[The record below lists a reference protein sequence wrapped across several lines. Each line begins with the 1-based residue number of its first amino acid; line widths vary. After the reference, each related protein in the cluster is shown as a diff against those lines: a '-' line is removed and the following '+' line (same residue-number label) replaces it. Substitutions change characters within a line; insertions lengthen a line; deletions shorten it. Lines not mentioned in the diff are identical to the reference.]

1 MRNDELTQK
10 IQDPQSFSVNLHAKA
25 RVDREQLMDAL
36 ELDLFDEPGPTSIIS
51 FTCDLSGK
59 ERFFVAIRTED
70 CTGESDFEYVVME
83 HSLQQC
89 QEMLGDL
96 SNILT
101 NHLERN

>member
-1 MRNDELTQK
+1 MRNEDLTQK

-25 RVDREQLMDAL
+25 RVDREQLMEAL
-36 ELDLFDEPGPTSIIS
+36 EQDLFDEPGPTSIVS
-51 FTCDLSGK
+51 FDCQLSGK

-70 CTGESDFEYVVME
+70 CTGDCDFEYVVLE
-83 HSLQQC
+83 NSLPQC
-89 QEMLGDL
+89 REMLGDL